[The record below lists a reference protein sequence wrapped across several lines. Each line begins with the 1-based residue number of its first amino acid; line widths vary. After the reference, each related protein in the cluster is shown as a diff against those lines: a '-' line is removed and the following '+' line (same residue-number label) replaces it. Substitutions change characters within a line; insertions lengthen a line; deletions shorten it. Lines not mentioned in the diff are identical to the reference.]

1 MSENIEEKQ
10 DLVFIRDLTEY
21 LGYKEVHK
29 EEASHRNL
37 DVIMCN
43 FPSCNNPAKVLS
55 DHFPYHEETNACKKH
70 KDLIHEIN
78 FKYLEEGI
86 TITYEEWLMKKRI
99 ESDRF
104 IKESL
109 SRISAMSRQIERHK
123 KRNYP
128 LLDSYK
134 IIKSLI
140 DALKMYC
147 ECSYINYLLVLER
160 IKELVDLKEM
170 NIRLFSEVWMIL

>member
-10 DLVFIRDLTEY
+10 DLVFIRDLTED

-37 DVIMCN
+37 DIIMCN

-55 DHFPYHEETNACKKH
+55 NHFPYHEETNACKEH
-70 KDLIHEIN
+70 KALIYEIN
-78 FKYLEEGI
+78 FKYLEEEI
-86 TITYEEWLMKKRI
+86 TIPYDEWLMKKRI
-99 ESDRF
+99 ESDQF

-123 KRNYP
+123 KSNYP

-160 IKELVDLKEM
+160 IKELVNLKEM
-170 NIRLFSEVWMIL
+170 SLILIEAIL